1 MPRPLARHRIIP
13 RPLQNLQE
21 TLGPPGGR
29 EIQAPGKPLVIAPA
43 IGRDPDLDTL
53 CDPHSGHVF
62 NAVNCKHESDQCQ
75 YIGSVIIPGYVKSD
89 LDTCKDAI
97 QCRPWA
103 TPPYR
108 ILLANRFQIYL
119 PFWTNEF
126 MWIAAFF
133 YFEN

>member
-1 MPRPLARHRIIP
+1 MP

-43 IGRDPDLDTL
+43 TLGDFESAETADISQLDRADPDLDTL

-62 NAVNCKHESDQCQ
+62 NAVNCKHESDKCQ

-103 TPPYR
+103 TV
-108 ILLANRFQIYL
+108 
-119 PFWTNEF
+119 
-126 MWIAAFF
+126 
-133 YFEN
+133 